1 MKKYNTRK
9 RATYNQASTQ
19 KTHTLNATHNT
30 QKTRK
35 THKDIHISIRYD
47 GYARTKYDNGILH
60 DRHTSK
66 EQTYTNIT
74 NALNDTFPEINAP
87 HNAHTHRAIAPY
99 KRVILT
105 EPDIPYTAPS
115 DLQSD
120 PTNIHT
126 EYENTARK
134 KCVIFNTHDEIIHM
148 GVFTR
153 TIHIDR
159 YGKYHGTATITLYR
173 NDRSIQVYP
182 YIPRTNN
189 IHGMTLKDIRE
200 HDVELYHI

>member
-30 QKTRK
+30 QKARK

-60 DRHTSK
+60 DRHASK
-66 EQTYTNIT
+66 DQIYTNIT
-74 NALNDTFPEINAP
+74 NAVNDTFPEINAP
-87 HNAHTHRAIAPY
+87 RNAHTHRALSPY
-99 KRVILT
+99 KSVILT
-105 EPDIPYTAPS
+105 EPDIPYTPPS
-115 DLQSD
+115 EL
-120 PTNIHT
+120 NKHT
-126 EYENTARK
+126 SEYESTARK
-134 KCVIFNTHDEIIHM
+134 KCVIFNTHDEIIYM

-153 TIHIDR
+153 TIHITR
-159 YGKYHGTATITLYR
+159 IGKTHGTATITLYR